1 MEGRLVTIFGGSG
14 FIGRQIVQRLAAAG
28 AQIRAAERDPQRALV
43 LKPMG
48 NVGQITPVQANIRD
62 DASVRAAVEGADAVV
77 NLVGILYQG
86 GRQTFDAVHRAGA
99 ERIAAAAKAAGAES
113 FVQISAIG
121 ADKGSASA
129 YARSKAL
136 GEEAVRKHMPDA
148 VILRPSVVFGPQD
161 DFFNRFARMAC
172 CSPILPV
179 FGCPFPRFRN
189 GKLDLY
195 GSGGTRFQPVYV
207 GDVADA
213 AFKALDDP
221 ACRGKTYELGGP
233 TVYSF
238 VELMRLIMDE
248 TGRRRLLNPVPFWV
262 GSVMG
267 FFAEFLPVPPLTR
280 DQVKLLKT
288 DNVVSGKLP
297 GLQDLGVTPT
307 AAEVILPT
315 YLDIY
320 RRGGRYSQPRFV

>member
-1 MEGRLVTIFGGSG
+1 MPKLVTIYGGSG
-14 FIGRQIVQRLAAAG
+14 FVGRYIARRMARAG
-28 AQIRAAERDPQRALV
+28 WRVRVAVRRPNEALFV
-43 LKPMG
+43 KPYG
-48 NVGQITPVQANIRD
+48 DVGQVEPVLCNIRD

-77 NLVGILYQG
+77 NLVGILYPR
-86 GRQTFDAVHRAGA
+86 GRQTFDAVHHAGA
-99 ERIAAAAKAAGAES
+99 ERIAAAAKAAGVET

-121 ADKGSASA
+121 ADKNSASA

-136 GEEAVRKHMPDA
+136 GEEAVRKHIPGA

-172 CSPILPV
+172 WSPVLPV

-213 AFKALDDP
+213 AFKALADP
-221 ACRGKTYELGGP
+221 SCRGKSYELGGP

-238 VELMRLIMDE
+238 VELMRLVME
-248 TGRRRLLNPVPFWV
+248 QSGRRCLLMPLPFWA
-262 GSVMG
+262 GSLIG
-267 FFAEFLPVPPLTR
+267 FFAGLLPVPPLTR
-280 DQVKLLKT
+280 DQVTLLKM
-288 DNVVSGKLP
+288 DNVVGGKLP
-297 GLQDLGVTPT
+297 GMQDLGVAPT
-307 AAEVILPT
+307 AAEAILPT

-320 RRGGRYSQPRFV
+320 RRGGRYSQPNFV

>member
-1 MEGRLVTIFGGSG
+1 MEGRLVTVFGGAG

-43 LKPMG
+43 LKSMG

-77 NLVGILYQG
+77 NLVGILYPR

-99 ERIAAAAKAAGAES
+99 ERIAAAAKAAGVET

-121 ADKGSASA
+121 ADKNSASA

-136 GEEAVRKHMPDA
+136 GEDAVRKHIPGA

-172 CSPILPV
+172 WSPVLPV

-213 AFKALDDP
+213 AFKALADP

-238 VELMRLIMDE
+238 VELMRLVME
-248 TGRRRLLNPVPFWV
+248 QSGRRCLLMPLPFWA
-262 GSVMG
+262 GSLIG
-267 FFAEFLPVPPLTR
+267 FFAGLLPVPPLTR
-280 DQVKLLKT
+280 DQVTLLKT
-288 DNVVSGKLP
+288 DNVVGGKLP
-297 GLQDLGVTPT
+297 GLQDLGVAPT

-320 RRGGRYSQPRFV
+320 RRGGRYSQPNFV